1 MTLTTADRGHI
12 LPILDRLDTL
22 LGRGNTPEAL
32 AIYCDAVRELWPDMT
47 LEEFARAMRTGIR
60 EVDVSFKL
68 TVATIAKFIRRPL
81 TRAEA
86 NAEADAI
93 RERKGGG
100 MVEPHELSPA
110 ARRILFE
117 HK

>member
-1 MTLTTADRGHI
+1 MI
-12 LPILDRLDTL
+12 LPILVRLDTL
-22 LGRGNTPEAL
+22 LGGGNTPEAL
-32 AIYCDAVRELWPDMT
+32 ATYCDAVRELWPDMT
-47 LEEFARAMRTGIR
+47 MQDFSRAMRTGIR

-68 TVATIAKFIRRPL
+68 TVATIAAFIRRPL

-86 NAEADAI
+86 NAEAEQV

-100 MVEPHELSPA
+100 IVEPHELSPA